1 MRELREAIEKQA
13 IGIGTD
19 IVRVDM
25 FLNHKLDTALMRKIG
40 QTLHQAFEKDPVDI
54 ILTAE
59 SSGIVVAFATAQ
71 AFGDLP
77 VVVAKKGKASTLA
90 QADVYQSRVYSFTH
104 QQENTVYV
112 NKAYLQEGSR
122 VLIIDDFLAN
132 GEAAHGLVDIVCQ
145 AKAQVVGVG
154 VCIEKGFQSGGA
166 TLRSEGYKVVALAT
180 VTGIQD
186 GKPVLAEE
194 E

>member
-25 FLNHKLDTALMRKIG
+25 FLNHQLDTALMRKIG
-40 QTLHQAFEKDPVDI
+40 EALHQAFGQDTVDV

-59 SSGIVVAFATAQ
+59 SSGIVVAYSTAQ
-71 AFGDLP
+71 AFGDIP

-90 QADVYQSRVYSFTH
+90 KADVYQSRVYSYTH
-104 QQENTVYV
+104 RKENTVYV
-112 NKAYLQEGSR
+112 NRAYLPQGAR

-132 GEAAHGLVDIVCQ
+132 GEAAHGLVDIVKQ
-145 AKAQVVGVG
+145 AGAQVVGVG
-154 VCIEKGFQSGGA
+154 VCIEKGFQTGGA
-166 TLRSEGYKVVALAT
+166 TLRGEGYKVVALAT
-180 VTGIQD
+180 VTGIRD
-186 GKPVLAEE
+186 GKPVLAAE
-194 E
+194 